1 MQSGAEKW
9 VEAEEIIK
17 GRFIKLL
24 SERFGEKTQSG
35 KICLGGK

>member
-9 VEAEEIIK
+9 VEAEEIK